1 MPTVV
6 GVWLRA
12 WACGRGA
19 GKRRI
24 AEKNEAEKIG
34 NGEEAGGRGR
44 GAHDCVDARVP
55 LQQRGAGGSPKPHDE
70 SKVILQQSELPHKN
84 SRLSHAI

>member
-24 AEKNEAEKIG
+24 AEKKKRRRSGTVRRLEVVVAARMIVWMRVSHSNSAER
-34 NGEEAGGRGR
+34 AG
-44 GAHDCVDARVP
+44 H
-55 LQQRGAGGSPKPHDE
+55 
-70 SKVILQQSELPHKN
+70 QSHMTK
-84 SRLSHAI
+84 AK